1 MSTRRMNSETYNATD
16 RPASNAG
23 WNSEFERVFLLAGAR
38 IRGELGASRI
48 RGETVCDRVPRDSV
62 SPRPPARSKRSL
74 LRRWFDSF
82 TASQQRRAD
91 REIARYVASRA
102 DLTDS
107 VKRELQRRFFHNR

>member
-1 MSTRRMNSETYNATD
+1 MNSETYNATD
-16 RPASNAG
+16 RPTSNAG
-23 WNSEFERVFLLAGAR
+23 WNSEFERVFLLAGARIRGELAGAR

-62 SPRPPARSKRSL
+62 SPHPPARSKRSL

-82 TASQQRRAD
+82 TASQQRRAA

-102 DLTDS
+102 DH
-107 VKRELQRRFFHNR
+107 R